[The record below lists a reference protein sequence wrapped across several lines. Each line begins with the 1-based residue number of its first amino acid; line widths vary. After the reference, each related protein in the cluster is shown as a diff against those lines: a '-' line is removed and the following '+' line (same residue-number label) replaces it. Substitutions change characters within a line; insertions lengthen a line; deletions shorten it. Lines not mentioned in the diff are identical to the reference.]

1 MALKLY
7 TSVAKELKLKV
18 TKFLVLIPMSVEVTG
33 ENPVGFLPPP
43 PPRPPSPLAPA
54 ILNKV
59 KMFAELLLAI
69 LLME

>member
-43 PPRPPSPLAPA
+43 PRPPSPLAPA